1 MNQVEFGKK
10 CRELNKKYREMFGN
24 VQSPSDYSVSY
35 EEYLDAMCK
44 ALDKK
49 KQLYEI
55 IPLKNAQIDR
65 WTN

>member
-1 MNQVEFGKK
+1 
-10 CRELNKKYREMFGN
+10 MFGN
-24 VQSPSDYSVSY
+24 VPSPSDYSVSY